1 MKDSFIFEGK
11 KYISAKRASGVSG
24 YSSDYVGQLCRG
36 GKLECRMVGRT
47 WFVSEESLYLHK
59 ASISREEASRNRIEN
74 LRGPKPLTAIPSYI
88 PLTKPASVPSPY
100 LSSEN
105 VAADSSK
112 ADIITTEKSSNEV
125 SLDSLKS
132 DTITDKNTFSK
143 VDIDSKTVIDS
154 QKSSGIKS
162 DLVIPDLAWNFID
175 LEQEEIK
182 KKYLKDERPLLPDLT
197 KKISAEVSSTE
208 KLSAPIKSTKV
219 PASSITPVSTIST
232 SKAASDI
239 SKNIISPI
247 AVDSKVSASTVVSI
261 RGNVG
266 ATATSSNEV
275 KKLSDQ
281 VREEFKKDA
290 DKIKLA
296 KKRKPIITYDQ
307 LARSIILKRVLTS
320 VTATAFLFAVTL
332 SSFSFLSNPKVQ
344 SFSSDVLSSS
354 KTIAANTYGVVE
366 VMAYIVADSYKS
378 VVAFFANPARLAVNT
393 SDQIDQGNQQ
403 MSNDNTNNGLV
414 VTSSS
419 GISDADYLMKEKI
432 RNSFSDEVKVNPDQS
447 GTAGV
452 ITPVFREATGKD
464 FVYVMVPVQDKEAVD
479 SNK

>member
-11 KYISAKRASGVSG
+11 KYISAKRASGISG

-74 LRGPKPLTAIPSYI
+74 LRGPKASSIISPSAIPSYI
-88 PLTKPASVPSPY
+88 PLTKPASVTSPY

-105 VAADSSK
+105 VSADSSK
-112 ADIITTEKSSNEV
+112 ADLITKSSDITSFDLSKTETIQAKENISSKV
-125 SLDSLKS
+125 NLDSQ
-132 DTITDKNTFSK
+132 
-143 VDIDSKTVIDS
+143 TVIDS

-162 DLVIPDLAWNFID
+162 DLVIPDLVWNFID

-182 KKYLKDERPLLPDLT
+182 KKYLKDERPLLPDLARKSST
-197 KKISAEVSSTE
+197 TVSSTE
-208 KLSAPIKSTKV
+208 KLSSPIKSTKIST
-219 PASSITPVSTIST
+219 SSFTPVSKTPNSPVVP
-232 SKAASDI
+232 I
-239 SKNIISPI
+239 SK
-247 AVDSKVSASTVVSI
+247 KVGALSASSEEI
-261 RGNVG
+261 
-266 ATATSSNEV
+266 

-290 DKIKLA
+290 DKIKVA

-320 VTATAFLFAVTL
+320 VTATAFLFAITL

-344 SFSSDVLSSS
+344 SLTSDVLSSS

-393 SDQIDQGNQQ
+393 SDQAGLGNRQI
-403 MSNDNTNNGLV
+403 SNDNTNNGLV

-419 GISDADYLMKEKI
+419 GISDADYQMKEKI
-432 RNSFSDEVKVNPDQS
+432 KNSFSDEVKVSPDQS

-464 FVYVMVPVQDKEAVD
+464 FVYVMVPVQDKEVVVG
-479 SNK
+479 NE